1 MAIVLRKSALMGDGF
16 APKGGRGQERRPCGT
31 NQTAEMAKRRI
42 KQRKRIPRGR
52 FLVRWLVL
60 AVLGFV
66 AFLYYQPLRSYVDTR
81 DALEERSAEV
91 QSLRAEKRSL
101 EHRLVEADTPAAL
114 AREARRLGY
123 VKPGERLFIVKGI
136 DAWRRAQA
144 LKAKRT
150 DRR

>member
-1 MAIVLRKSALMGDGF
+1 MGVDFVPRQADVSRTPTLRRE
-16 APKGGRGQERRPCGT
+16 PH
-31 NQTAEMAKRRI
+31 AEMAKRRI

-52 FLVRWLVL
+52 FLVRWLIL
-60 AVLGFV
+60 AVFGFV
-66 AFLYYQPLRSYVDTR
+66 AFLYYQPLRSYVDTN
-81 DALEERSAEV
+81 DAVEQRAAEV
-91 QSLRAEKRSL
+91 ESLRAEKRSL
-101 EHRLVEADTPAAL
+101 ERRLAEADTPEAL

-144 LKAKRT
+144 LKAKHT

>member
-1 MAIVLRKSALMGDGF
+1 VGVDFVPRKAAVGRTPALRRE
-16 APKGGRGQERRPCGT
+16 PH
-31 NQTAEMAKRRI
+31 AEMAKRRS

-52 FLVRWLVL
+52 FLVRWLIL
-60 AVLGFV
+60 AVFGFV
-66 AFLYYQPLRSYVDTR
+66 AFLYYQPLQSYRDTR
-81 DALEERSAEV
+81 DTLDQRSAEV
-91 QSLRAEKRSL
+91 ESLRAEKRSL
-101 EHRLVEADTPAAL
+101 ERRLVEADTPEAL

-144 LKAKRT
+144 LKAKHT

>member
-1 MAIVLRKSALMGDGF
+1 MGANDIG
-16 APKGGRGQERRPCGT
+16 
-31 NQTAEMAKRRI
+31 EMAKRRI

-52 FLVRWLVL
+52 FLVRWLIL
-60 AVLGFV
+60 AVFGFV

-81 DALEERSAEV
+81 DVLERRSAEV
-91 QSLRAEKRSL
+91 QALRAEKRSL
-101 EHRLVEADTPAAL
+101 ERRLVEADTPEAL

-144 LKAKRT
+144 RRAARR

>member
-1 MAIVLRKSALMGDGF
+1 MG
-16 APKGGRGQERRPCGT
+16 AWAGRAGSGANDIAQ
-31 NQTAEMAKRRI
+31 MAKRRT
-42 KQRKRIPRGR
+42 KHRKRIPRGR
-52 FLVRWLVL
+52 FLVRWLIL
-60 AVLGFV
+60 AVFGFV
-66 AFLYYQPLRSYVDTR
+66 AFLYYQPLRTYLDTN
-81 DALEERSAEV
+81 DALEQRSVEV
-91 QSLRAEKRSL
+91 ESLRAERRSL
-101 EHRLVEADTPAAL
+101 ERRLVEADTPDAL

>member
-1 MAIVLRKSALMGDGF
+1 MGVEFVSGQ
-16 APKGGRGQERRPCGT
+16 AGAAGRRQCGANLT
-31 NQTAEMAKRRI
+31 SEMAKRRS

-52 FLVRWLVL
+52 FLVRWLIL
-60 AVLGFV
+60 AVFGFV
-66 AFLYYQPLRSYVDTR
+66 GFLYYQPLQSYLETR
-81 DALEERSAEV
+81 DTLQQRSAEV
-91 QSLRAEKRSL
+91 ESLRAEKRSL
-101 EHRLVEADTPAAL
+101 ERRLVEADTPDAL

-144 LKAKRT
+144 LKAKHT

>member
-1 MAIVLRKSALMGDGF
+1 V
-16 APKGGRGQERRPCGT
+16 GGRRPCGA
-31 NQTAEMAKRRI
+31 NLSAGMAKRRI

-52 FLVRWLVL
+52 FLVRWLIL
-60 AVLGFV
+60 AVFGFV
-66 AFLYYQPLRSYVDTR
+66 AFLYYQPLQSYRDTR
-81 DALEERSAEV
+81 DAVEQRSAEV
-91 QSLRAEKRSL
+91 ESLRAEKRSL
-101 EHRLVEADTPAAL
+101 ERRLVEAETPEAL

-144 LKAKRT
+144 LKAKQT

>member
-1 MAIVLRKSALMGDGF
+1 MGANDIG
-16 APKGGRGQERRPCGT
+16 
-31 NQTAEMAKRRI
+31 EMAKRRI

-52 FLVRWLVL
+52 FLVRWLIL
-60 AVLGFV
+60 AVFAFV
-66 AFLYYQPLRSYVDTR
+66 AFLYYHPLRTYLDTR
-81 DALEERSAEV
+81 DALEQRSAEV

-101 EHRLVEADTPAAL
+101 ERRLVEADTPEAL

-144 LKAKRT
+144 LKAKQT

>member
-1 MAIVLRKSALMGDGF
+1 MGANDTG
-16 APKGGRGQERRPCGT
+16 
-31 NQTAEMAKRRI
+31 EMAKRRI

-52 FLVRWLVL
+52 FLVRWLIL
-60 AVLGFV
+60 AVFAFV
-66 AFLYYQPLRSYVDTR
+66 AFLYYHPLRTYLDTR
-81 DALEERSAEV
+81 DALEQRSAEV

-101 EHRLVEADTPAAL
+101 ERRLVEADTPEAL

-144 LKAKRT
+144 LKAKQT

>member
-1 MAIVLRKSALMGDGF
+1 
-16 APKGGRGQERRPCGT
+16 
-31 NQTAEMAKRRI
+31 MAKRRI

-52 FLVRWLVL
+52 FLVRWLIL
-60 AVLGFV
+60 AVFGFV
-66 AFLYYQPLRSYVDTR
+66 AFLYYQPLQSYRETR
-81 DALEERSAEV
+81 DTLQNRSAEV
-91 QSLRAEKRSL
+91 ESLRAEKRSL
-101 EHRLVEADTPAAL
+101 ERRLVEADTPEAL

-144 LKAKRT
+144 LKAKHT